1 MANKRKKTKF
11 GDDADDVVTL
21 SSVIYVGR
29 THTRPQALIQ
39 DTHISVN
46 SPCPS
51 IQGPLRPAENVIRTS
66 RVVRPSPSKKPH
78 VERRQGPDVDL
89 VPSSQSDEQVLA
101 VPRSEKKHLDEVKE
115 SVNKWRTGAVATT
128 GPAPMANDWEMDLGE
143 DFGVVRDDNDNVMS
157 PIETSTSEIEIFT
170 NLLPTSPHTTR
181 HSSPSEPVQFVA
193 NGTSIERISAH
204 CPSRSLTPTPPPLS
218 PQSKTAQIIAQIKAD
233 AYQATRS
240 SPDSDDREV
249 VFREDLDDD
258 SSEDDLFCGRGY
270 ASVIP
275 FLLIP
280 LWMLR
285 DQV

>member
-21 SSVIYVGR
+21 PSVIYVGR

-51 IQGPLRPAENVIRTS
+51 IQGPFRPAENVIRTS

-78 VERRQGPDVDL
+78 VERRQGSDVDL

-115 SVNKWRTGAVATT
+115 SVNKWRTGTVRTT
-128 GPAPMANDWEMDLGE
+128 DPAPMADDCEMDLSE
-143 DFGVVRDDNDNVMS
+143 DFGDNYDNVMS
-157 PIETSTSEIEIFT
+157 PIGTSTSETEIFT
-170 NLLPTSPHTTR
+170 SLLPTSPHTTR
-181 HSSPSEPVQFVA
+181 HSSPSEPVQFVPHA
-193 NGTSIERISAH
+193 TSTERISAH
-204 CPSRSLTPTPPPLS
+204 RPPRSLPPTPPPLS

-240 SPDSDDREV
+240 SPDSDNREV

-258 SSEDDLFCGRGY
+258 SSEDDLFCGRFY
-270 ASVIP
+270 ASVIR
-275 FLLIP
+275 FLLIS